1 MPMSWPTGRR
11 GHQGDLAGWGCVSG
25 QERQKPARELYVVE
39 IVRVEALRQVDPMHR
54 RTGVLGQGVENLAA
68 GGSTGLVA
76 IEHQDDAWG
85 SA

>member
-1 MPMSWPTGRR
+1 MSIN
-11 GHQGDLAGWGCVSG
+11 
-25 QERQKPARELYVVE
+25 E
-39 IVRVEALRQVDPMHR
+39 IVRVEALRQVDTMHR
-54 RTGVLGQGVENLAA
+54 RTDVLVQGIGDLAA